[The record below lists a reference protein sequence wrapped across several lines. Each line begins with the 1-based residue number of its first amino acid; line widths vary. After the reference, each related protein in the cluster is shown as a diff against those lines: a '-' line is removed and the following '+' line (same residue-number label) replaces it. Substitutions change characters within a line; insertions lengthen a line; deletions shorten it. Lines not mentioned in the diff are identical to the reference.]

1 MSEKEARD
9 KFISIARKHLP
20 STLIN
25 LSTAVLIWLF
35 GALVFLPAAYRI
47 EPRGVPLACSLILL
61 TGFSIFV
68 FKALGGLRLLL
79 EFTSD
84 VLAYEYVRRR
94 KAKVPIEKLKTVVRC
109 IIYVAAALI
118 LYALYSPFLTAIH
131 PSLSG
136 LVLVLIVLWI
146 FWMLFK
152 TVNAVLLGRH
162 RRRLIEYG

>member
-1 MSEKEARD
+1 MSEGEARE
-9 KFISIARKHLP
+9 KLISIAREHLP

-25 LSTAVLIWLF
+25 LSTAALIWLF

-61 TGFSIFV
+61 IGFSIFV

-79 EFTSD
+79 ESTSD
-84 VLAYEYVRRR
+84 VLAYEYMRRR
-94 KAKVPIEKLKTVVRC
+94 KAKFPIEKLKTVIKC
-109 IIYVAAALI
+109 IIFAVAALI
-118 LYALYSPFLTAIH
+118 LYALYSSFLAAIH

-136 LVLVLIVLWI
+136 LVLILVVLWI

-152 TVNAVLLGRH
+152 TVNTVLLDRH
-162 RRRLIEYG
+162 QRLLPK

>member
-9 KFISIARKHLP
+9 KFISIAREHLP

-61 TGFSIFV
+61 VGFSIFV
-68 FKALGGLRLLL
+68 FKAFGGLRLLL
-79 EFTSD
+79 GSTSD
-84 VLAYEYVRRR
+84 VLVYEYMRRR
-94 KAKVPIEKLKTVVRC
+94 KAEIPIEKLKTVVRC
-109 IIYVAAALI
+109 VIYVVAALI
-118 LYALYSPFLTAIH
+118 LYALYSPFLAAIH

-136 LVLVLIVLWI
+136 LVLILIVLWI

-152 TVNAVLLGRH
+152 TVNAVFLDRH
-162 RRRLIEYG
+162 QKRLIEYR

>member
-9 KFISIARKHLP
+9 KFISIAREHLP

-47 EPRGVPLACSLILL
+47 EPKGVPLACSVILL
-61 TGFSIFV
+61 IGFSIFV
-68 FKALGGLRLLL
+68 FRAFGGLRLLL
-79 EFTSD
+79 ESTSD
-84 VLAYEYVRRR
+84 VLAYKYMRR
-94 KAKVPIEKLKTVVRC
+94 KKEKIPIEKLKTVVRC
-109 IIYVAAALI
+109 IIYVVAALI

-131 PSLSG
+131 PSLNG
-136 LVLVLIVLWI
+136 LVLITIVLWV

-152 TVNAVLLGRH
+152 TVNAGLLD
-162 RRRLIEYG
+162 